1 MRTQPVRQG
10 EATAE
15 VCCAVLPR
23 QPMPCGT
30 WDTGTKNYRP
40 RFNLPVIWSSK
51 LAEKNIVEIAEGS
64 EEPRVELESFVP
76 YRLSVLSNFV
86 SSSIATIYS
95 ERFNISIMEW
105 RVIAVLGNYQPLSAN
120 EICERTNMDKVQV
133 SRAVS
138 SLTKS
143 GRVLRK
149 TDKKDRRRSQLRLAA
164 KGMKV
169 YQQIVPL
176 ALERERQLLAPFNA
190 REIKEFDRLLSKLEK
205 RARELC
211 ITT

>member
-1 MRTQPVRQG
+1 MADKQT
-10 EATAE
+10 T
-15 VCCAVLPR
+15 
-23 QPMPCGT
+23 T
-30 WDTGTKNYRP
+30 
-40 RFNLPVIWSSK
+40 S
-51 LAEKNIVEIAEGS
+51 S
-64 EEPRVELESFVP
+64 EEPRVELESFMP

-149 TDKKDRRRSQLRLAA
+149 TDKNDRRRSQLRLAA

-176 ALERERQLLAPFNA
+176 ALERERQLLASFNA
-190 REIKEFDRLLSKLEK
+190 KEIEEFDRLLSKLEI

-211 ITT
+211 VS

>member
-1 MRTQPVRQG
+1 MADKQT
-10 EATAE
+10 T
-15 VCCAVLPR
+15 
-23 QPMPCGT
+23 M
-30 WDTGTKNYRP
+30 
-40 RFNLPVIWSSK
+40 S
-51 LAEKNIVEIAEGS
+51 S
-64 EEPRVELESFVP
+64 EEPRVELESFMP

-149 TDKKDRRRSQLRLAA
+149 TDKNDRRRSQLRLAA

-176 ALERERQLLAPFNA
+176 ALERERQLLASFNA
-190 REIKEFDRLLSKLEK
+190 KEIEEFDRLLSKLEI

-211 ITT
+211 VS

>member
-1 MRTQPVRQG
+1 M
-10 EATAE
+10 AE
-15 VCCAVLPR
+15 E
-23 QPMPCGT
+23 QT
-30 WDTGTKNYRP
+30 TT
-40 RFNLPVIWSSK
+40 S
-51 LAEKNIVEIAEGS
+51 S
-64 EEPRVELESFVP
+64 EEPRVELESFMP

-149 TDKKDRRRSQLRLAA
+149 TDKNDRRRSQLRLAA

-176 ALERERQLLAPFNA
+176 ALERERQLLASFNA
-190 REIKEFDRLLSKLEK
+190 KEIEEFDHLLSKLEI

-211 ITT
+211 IS

>member
-1 MRTQPVRQG
+1 MSQNNST
-10 EATAE
+10 
-15 VCCAVLPR
+15 
-23 QPMPCGT
+23 
-30 WDTGTKNYRP
+30 N
-40 RFNLPVIWSSK
+40 NSK
-51 LAEKNIVEIAEGS
+51 SG
-64 EEPRVELESFVP
+64 EEPRVELETFIP

-86 SSSIATIYS
+86 SGSIATIYS

-149 TDKKDRRRSQLRLAA
+149 TDKKDRRKSQLRLAA

-176 ALERERQLLAPFNA
+176 ALERERQLLMPFNA
-190 REIKEFDRLLSKLEK
+190 KEIKEFDQLLSKLEV

-211 ITT
+211 VTS

>member
-1 MRTQPVRQG
+1 MSQNST
-10 EATAE
+10 T
-15 VCCAVLPR
+15 
-23 QPMPCGT
+23 
-30 WDTGTKNYRP
+30 NY
-40 RFNLPVIWSSK
+40 
-51 LAEKNIVEIAEGS
+51 S
-64 EEPRVELESFVP
+64 ESGDEPRVDLETFIP

-86 SSSIATIYS
+86 SGSIATIYS

-120 EICERTNMDKVQV
+120 EICEHTNMDKVQV

-149 TDKKDRRRSQLRLAA
+149 TDKKDRRKSQLRLAV

-176 ALERERQLLAPFNA
+176 ALERERQLLTPFNA
-190 REIKEFDRLLSKLEK
+190 KEIKEFDQLLSKLEV

-211 ITT
+211 ITN

>member
-1 MRTQPVRQG
+1 MACRPYTRGRWNAEQA
-10 EATAE
+10 ATL
-15 VCCAVLPR
+15 VS
-23 QPMPCGT
+23 
-30 WDTGTKNYRP
+30 
-40 RFNLPVIWSSK
+40 VICQHRVKWSSK
-51 LAEKNIVEIAEGS
+51 LSQNNTTKIDESGD
-64 EEPRVELESFVP
+64 EPRVELETFIP

-86 SSSIATIYS
+86 SSSIAAIYS

-149 TDKKDRRRSQLRLAA
+149 TDKKDRRKSQLRLAA

-176 ALERERQLLAPFNA
+176 ALERERQLLTPFNA
-190 REIKEFDRLLSKLEK
+190 REIKEFDQLLSKLEA

-211 ITT
+211 ITS

>member
-1 MRTQPVRQG
+1 LSQNNTTNNS
-10 EATAE
+10 ES
-15 VCCAVLPR
+15 
-23 QPMPCGT
+23 
-30 WDTGTKNYRP
+30 N
-40 RFNLPVIWSSK
+40 
-51 LAEKNIVEIAEGS
+51 
-64 EEPRVELESFVP
+64 EEPRVELETFIP

-86 SSSIATIYS
+86 SGSIATIYS

-149 TDKKDRRRSQLRLAA
+149 TDKKDRRKSQLRLAA

-176 ALERERQLLAPFNA
+176 ALERERQLLTPFNA
-190 REIKEFDRLLSKLEK
+190 KEMKEFDRLLSKLEE

-211 ITT
+211 ITG

>member
-1 MRTQPVRQG
+1 MLTQSVRSEQAAG
-10 EATAE
+10 EVFVRMAHRPTI
-15 VCCAVLPR
+15 R
-23 QPMPCGT
+23 GG
-30 WDTGTKNYRP
+30 WSTGTDIHRP
-40 RFNLPVIWSSK
+40 SFDSPVQWSSK
-51 LAEKNIVEIAEGS
+51 LSQNNITKNSESG
-64 EEPRVELESFVP
+64 EEPRVELETFVP

-86 SSSIATIYS
+86 SGSIATIYS

-149 TDKKDRRRSQLRLAA
+149 TDKKDRRKSQLRLAA

-176 ALERERQLLAPFNA
+176 ALERERQLLTPFNA
-190 REIKEFDRLLSKLEK
+190 REIKEFDRLLSKLEA

-211 ITT
+211 VTS

>member
-1 MRTQPVRQG
+1 MSQSIK
-10 EATAE
+10 
-15 VCCAVLPR
+15 
-23 QPMPCGT
+23 
-30 WDTGTKNYRP
+30 TKDRNQDD
-40 RFNLPVIWSSK
+40 
-51 LAEKNIVEIAEGS
+51 
-64 EEPRVELESFVP
+64 EPRVELENFIP
-76 YRLSVLSNFV
+76 YRLAVLSNFV

-120 EICERTNMDKVQV
+120 EICECTNMDKVQV

-143 GRVLRK
+143 GRILRK
-149 TDKKDRRRSQLRLAA
+149 TDKNDRRKSQLRLSA

-176 ALERERQLLAPFNA
+176 ALERERQLLASFNN
-190 REIKEFDRLLSKLEK
+190 REINEFDSLLRKLEA

-211 ITT
+211 FTS

>member
-1 MRTQPVRQG
+1 MSKSN
-10 EATAE
+10 ATELNAE
-15 VCCAVLPR
+15 
-23 QPMPCGT
+23 Q
-30 WDTGTKNYRP
+30 
-40 RFNLPVIWSSK
+40 IEQK
-51 LAEKNIVEIAEGS
+51 LY
-64 EEPRVELESFVP
+64 VELENFMP
-76 YRLSVLSNFV
+76 YRISVLSNFV
-86 SSSIATIYS
+86 SSSIAAIYS
-95 ERFNISIMEW
+95 ARFNITIMEW

-149 TDKKDRRRSQLRLAA
+149 TDKRDRRRSQLRLAA

-169 YQQIVPL
+169 YRQIVPL
-176 ALERERQLLAPFNA
+176 ALEREKQLMSCLSTQERQ
-190 REIKEFDRLLSKLEK
+190 EFDRLLCKMER

-211 ITT
+211 INE

>member
-1 MRTQPVRQG
+1 
-10 EATAE
+10 
-15 VCCAVLPR
+15 
-23 QPMPCGT
+23 
-30 WDTGTKNYRP
+30 
-40 RFNLPVIWSSK
+40 
-51 LAEKNIVEIAEGS
+51 LADKQTTMSS
-64 EEPRVELESFVP
+64 EEPRVELESFMP

-149 TDKKDRRRSQLRLAA
+149 TDKNDRRRSQLRLAA

-176 ALERERQLLAPFNA
+176 ALERERQLLASFNA
-190 REIKEFDRLLSKLEK
+190 KEIEEFDRLLSKLEI

-211 ITT
+211 VS

>member
-1 MRTQPVRQG
+1 MSQNNTTNNSENG
-10 EATAE
+10 
-15 VCCAVLPR
+15 
-23 QPMPCGT
+23 
-30 WDTGTKNYRP
+30 
-40 RFNLPVIWSSK
+40 
-51 LAEKNIVEIAEGS
+51 
-64 EEPRVELESFVP
+64 EEPPFELETFIP
-76 YRLSVLSNFV
+76 FRLSVLSNFV
-86 SSSIATIYS
+86 SGSIATIYS

-120 EICERTNMDKVQV
+120 EICERTIMDKVQV

-149 TDKKDRRRSQLRLAA
+149 TDKKDRRKSQLRLAA

-169 YQQIVPL
+169 YQQIIPL
-176 ALERERQLLAPFNA
+176 ALERERQLLTPFNA
-190 REIKEFDRLLSKLEK
+190 KEIKEFDRLLSKLEV

-211 ITT
+211 ITS

>member
-1 MRTQPVRQG
+1 MADNEMT
-10 EATAE
+10 T
-15 VCCAVLPR
+15 
-23 QPMPCGT
+23 
-30 WDTGTKNYRP
+30 N
-40 RFNLPVIWSSK
+40 
-51 LAEKNIVEIAEGS
+51 S
-64 EEPRVELESFVP
+64 EEPRVELESFIP

-149 TDKKDRRRSQLRLAA
+149 TDKKDRRKSQLRLAA

-176 ALERERQLLAPFNA
+176 ALEREKKLLAPFNEN
-190 REIKEFDRLLSKLEK
+190 EIAEFDRLLSKLET

-211 ITT
+211 ATD

>member
-1 MRTQPVRQG
+1 MSQSTN
-10 EATAE
+10 
-15 VCCAVLPR
+15 
-23 QPMPCGT
+23 
-30 WDTGTKNYRP
+30 TKNSP
-40 RFNLPVIWSSK
+40 Q
-51 LAEKNIVEIAEGS
+51 AD
-64 EEPRVELESFVP
+64 EPRVELENFIP
-76 YRLSVLSNFV
+76 YRLAVLSNFV
-86 SSSIATIYS
+86 SSSIADIYS

-120 EICERTNMDKVQV
+120 QICEYTNMDKVQV

-138 SLTKS
+138 SLTRS

-149 TDKKDRRRSQLRLAA
+149 TDKNDRRKSQLRLAA

-176 ALERERQLLAPFNA
+176 ALERERQLLSPFNA
-190 REIKEFDRLLSKLEK
+190 KEIKEFDQLLKKLEA

-211 ITT
+211 VTS